1 MAGLTEIPAIIVDF
15 DDDQMAEISLL
26 ENIQRENLT
35 AIEEAKG
42 YKTLKEDGTAVYVT
56 PENNDIR
63 AYIWKETSYGVFLNG
78 KSDMKLTDEEGMLK
92 TKLFGFVTL
101 NFVKEEK

>member
-1 MAGLTEIPAIIVDF
+1 MADLSNSKYVGTWKGVSITLLGRTEPLEV
-15 DDDQMAEISLL
+15 
-26 ENIQRENLT
+26 ENIL
-35 AIEEAKG
+35 
-42 YKTLKEDGTAVYVT
+42 TLKEDGTAIYIT

-63 AYIWKETSYGVFLNG
+63 AYIWKETSYGVFLDG
-78 KSDMKLTDEEGMLK
+78 KSDLKLTDEEGMLK